1 MLDNLF
7 DYIATNG
14 LMEALSV
21 GVIPSVLL
29 VSVLILTLKLVEMNR
44 TMDSRIVQA
53 ALKRQKEG
61 LAALREFKLQS
72 AKEDLAKEDSGV
84 ATGKVN
90 HLRKRVERLK
100 AEKEKLNNRYKG

>member
-53 ALKRQKEG
+53 ALKKQKEG
-61 LAALREFKLQS
+61 LAALRE
-72 AKEDLAKEDSGV
+72 
-84 ATGKVN
+84 
-90 HLRKRVERLK
+90 VESFK
-100 AEKEKLNNRYKG
+100 AEQEKLNYRYKG